1 MTFAIPYAASST
13 VATPP
18 ILGEYTS
25 MLFQVQQNSASLARS
40 QQMHFEGIGGLSDKA
55 DQN

>member
-1 MTFAIPYAASST
+1 MTLAIPYAASST
-13 VATPP
+13 VAMPP